1 MSAIKNI
8 SLFVPHIFPNFDQKY
23 VAEVFVEVGEVE
35 RVDFVSKR
43 DRDGKPYNAAY
54 IHFKKWFDNYPANE
68 MQGRLETNGK
78 TEFYHDDSQYY
89 WIVLPNT
96 AKKHIPGERKPRID
110 LGESKSISIKKI
122 PEKLALKRS
131 EHLNDDFELKP
142 RNLDA
147 EFAQFDPIASEEAM
161 QMAEIEAELEE
172 EDRHLVSIDGRYVA
186 CIEQENFAMH
196 SEIAILRQALIN
208 LDQMYQAEAAKVK
221 AFSSNV
227 VETSVDL

>member
-1 MSAIKNI
+1 MSSIKNI

-23 VAEVFVEVGEVE
+23 VAEVFAEVGEVE

-172 EDRHLVSIDGRYVA
+172 EGRYVA
-186 CIEQENFAMH
+186 CIEQENFTIH
-196 SEIAILRQALIN
+196 SEIVILDKHLIWTRCIKPK
-208 LDQMYQAEAAKVK
+208 QQR
-221 AFSSNV
+221 
-227 VETSVDL
+227 